1 MNRTDE
7 LRTARIDSLV
17 TPTELAQRYP
27 VSSSVASHVTD
38 SRRRIEKI
46 LNGEDPRLLV
56 VIGPCSIHDLNAA
69 IEYATQ
75 LQAQRQKHQARLEI
89 VMRTYFEKPRTVV
102 GWKGLISDPDLNGS
116 YRVNHGLELARRLLL
131 QVNELGVP
139 TATEFL
145 DMVTGQFIADL
156 ISWGAIGARTTE
168 SQIHREMASALSC
181 PVGFKNGT
189 DGNTR
194 IAVDAIRASRAS
206 HMFLSPDKD
215 GQMTI
220 YQTSGN
226 PYGHIIMRGGKKP
239 NYHAEDIAAACDTL
253 HEFDLPEHLVVDF
266 SHGNCQK
273 QHRRQLDVCDDIC
286 QQIRNGSTAIA
297 GIMAESFFA
306 RRHAKNHQRS
316 TISLWSVHYRSLPEL
331 GRYGSSAGKT
341 RRCRRQPL
349 LIPRPSCRDGHFFDA
364 LPPFSLRARTSL
376 HRISACCY
384 RINY

>member
-1 MNRTDE
+1 MNKTDE
-7 LRTARIDSLV
+7 LRTARIESLV
-17 TPTELAQRYP
+17 TPAELAQRHP
-27 VSSSVASHVTD
+27 VTAEVAAHVSA

-46 LNGEDPRLLV
+46 LNGEDRRLLV
-56 VIGPCSIHDLNAA
+56 IIGPCSIHDPEAA
-69 IEYATQ
+69 LEYGRR
-75 LQAQRQKHQARLEI
+75 LQGMRERYQPQLEI

-116 YRVNHGLELARRLLL
+116 YRVNHGIELARRLLL
-131 QVNELGVP
+131 QINELGIP

-206 HMFLSPDKD
+206 HMFLSPDKQ

-226 PYGHIIMRGGKKP
+226 PYGHIIMRGGKRP
-239 NYHAEDIAAACDTL
+239 NYHAADIAAAGEAL
-253 HEFDLPEHLVVDF
+253 RKFDLPEQLVVDF

-273 QHRRQLDVCDDIC
+273 QHRRQLEVCANIC
-286 QQIRNGSTAIA
+286 QQIREGSTAIA
-297 GIMAESFFA
+297 GIMAESFLA
-306 RRHAKNHQRS
+306 EGTQKV
-316 TISLWSVHYRSLPEL
+316 IP
-331 GRYGSSAGKT
+331 G
-341 RRCRRQPL
+341 QPL
-349 LIPRPSCRDGHFFDA
+349 IWGQSITDPCLSWEDSEKMLAELAAATATR
-364 LPPFSLRARTSL
+364 L
-376 HRISACCY
+376 
-384 RINY
+384 

>member
-1 MNRTDE
+1 MNKTDE

-17 TPTELAQRYP
+17 TPAELAQRYH
-27 VSSSVASHVTD
+27 VSAAVAENVTT
-38 SRRRIEKI
+38 SRKRIEKI
-46 LNGEDPRLLV
+46 LNGEDRRLLV
-56 VIGPCSIHDLNAA
+56 IVGPCSIHDLDAA
-69 IEYATQ
+69 MDYAHR
-75 LQAQRQKHQARLEI
+75 LKGLRDKHHARLEI

-116 YRVNHGLELARRLLL
+116 YRVNHGIQLARKLLL

-194 IAVDAIRASRAS
+194 IAVDAIRAARAS
-206 HMFLSPDKD
+206 HMFLSPDKN

-226 PYGHIIMRGGKKP
+226 PYGHIIMRGGKQP
-239 NYHAEDIAAACDTL
+239 NYHPQDIAEACDTL
-253 HEFDLPEHLVVDF
+253 REFDLPEQLVVDF

-273 QHRRQLDVCDDIC
+273 QHRRQLDVCDEIC

-297 GIMAESFFA
+297 GIMAESFL
-306 RRHAKNHQRS
+306 REGTQKVVVGQPITYGQS
-316 TISLWSVHYRSLPEL
+316 ITDPCLSWEDTEL
-331 GRYGSSAGKT
+331 LLDKLASAVNS
-341 RRCRRQPL
+341 R
-349 LIPRPSCRDGHFFDA
+349 F
-364 LPPFSLRARTSL
+364 
-376 HRISACCY
+376 
-384 RINY
+384 

>member
-1 MNRTDE
+1 MNKTDE
-7 LRTARIDSLV
+7 LRTARIESLV
-17 TPTELAQRYP
+17 TPAELAQRYP
-27 VSSSVASHVTD
+27 VSASVAEHVTA
-38 SRRRIEKI
+38 SRRSIEKI
-46 LNGEDPRLLV
+46 LNGTDRRLLV
-56 VIGPCSIHDLNAA
+56 IVGPCSIHDLDAA
-69 IEYATQ
+69 MDYARR
-75 LQAQRQKHQARLEI
+75 LQTLREKHQHRLEI

-116 YRVNHGLELARRLLL
+116 YRVNHGIELARKLLL

-189 DGNTR
+189 DGNTL

-206 HMFLSPDKD
+206 HMFLSPDKS

-226 PYGHIIMRGGKKP
+226 PYGHIIMRGGKQP
-239 NYHAEDIAAACDTL
+239 NYQAADLAKACDTL
-253 HEFDLPEHLVVDF
+253 REFSLPEHLVVDF

-273 QHRRQLDVCDDIC
+273 QHRRQLEVCEDIC
-286 QQIRNGSTAIA
+286 QQIRDGSTAIA
-297 GIMAESFFA
+297 GIMAESFIEEGTQKIVAGQPMVYGQSITDPCLGWEDSETLLEMLA
-306 RRHAKNHQRS
+306 RAVDSR
-316 TISLWSVHYRSLPEL
+316 
-331 GRYGSSAGKT
+331 
-341 RRCRRQPL
+341 
-349 LIPRPSCRDGHFFDA
+349 F
-364 LPPFSLRARTSL
+364 
-376 HRISACCY
+376 
-384 RINY
+384 

>member
-1 MNRTDE
+1 MNKTDE

-17 TPTELAQRYP
+17 TPADLAQRYP
-27 VSSSVASHVTD
+27 VNTEIAQHVTD

-46 LNGEDPRLLV
+46 LNGEDKRLLV
-56 VIGPCSIHDLNAA
+56 IIGPCSIHDLDAA
-69 IEYATQ
+69 MEYARR
-75 LQAQRQKHQARLEI
+75 LQALRHKHHAQLEI

-116 YRVNHGLELARRLLL
+116 YRVNHGIELARKLLL

-206 HMFLSPDKD
+206 HMFLSPDKN

-239 NYHAEDIAAACDTL
+239 NYHAEDIASACATL
-253 HEFDLPEHLVVDF
+253 HEFGLPAHLVVDF

-286 QQIRNGSTAIA
+286 AQIREGSTAIA
-297 GIMAESFFA
+297 GIMAESFLQEGTQ
-306 RRHAKNHQRS
+306 KI
-316 TISLWSVHYRSLPEL
+316 T
-331 GRYGSSAGKT
+331 AG
-341 RRCRRQPL
+341 QPL
-349 LIPRPSCRDGHFFDA
+349 VYGQSITDPCLGWSESELLLEKLAAAVATR
-364 LPPFSLRARTSL
+364 L
-376 HRISACCY
+376 
-384 RINY
+384 

>member
-1 MNRTDE
+1 MNKTDE
-7 LRTARIDSLV
+7 LRSARIDSLI
-17 TPTELAQRYP
+17 TPAELAQRYP
-27 VSSSVASHVTD
+27 VSAEVAAHVTA

-56 VIGPCSIHDLNAA
+56 IVGPCSIHDLDAA
-69 IEYATQ
+69 MEYARRLKAMREKYQ
-75 LQAQRQKHQARLEI
+75 DRLEI

-116 YRVNHGLELARRLLL
+116 YRVNHGIELARRLLL

-145 DMVTGQFIADL
+145 DMVTGQFIADV

-206 HMFLSPDKD
+206 HMFLSPDKN

-226 PYGHIIMRGGKKP
+226 PYGHVIMRGGKAP
-239 NYHAEDIAAACDTL
+239 NYHAPDIAAACETL
-253 HEFDLPEHLVVDF
+253 GQFSLPEYLVIDF

-273 QHRRQLDVCDDIC
+273 QHRRQLDVCDEVC
-286 QQIRNGSTAIA
+286 GQIRSGSRAVA
-297 GIMAESFFA
+297 GIMAESFL
-306 RRHAKNHQRS
+306 REGTQK
-316 TISLWSVHYRSLPEL
+316 IV
-331 GRYGSSAGKT
+331 AG
-341 RRCRRQPL
+341 QPL
-349 LIPRPSCRDGHFFDA
+349 VYGQSITDPCLGWEDSELLLAKLADA
-364 LPPFSLRARTSL
+364 VNSRF
-376 HRISACCY
+376 
-384 RINY
+384 

>member
-1 MNRTDE
+1 MNKTDE

-17 TPTELAQRYP
+17 TPAELARLHP
-27 VSSSVASHVTD
+27 VSAEVADHVTA

-46 LNGEDPRLLV
+46 LNGEDKRLLV
-56 VIGPCSIHDLNAA
+56 VIGPCSIHDLDAA
-69 IEYATQ
+69 MDY
-75 LQAQRQKHQARLEI
+75 AQRLQTLRGTYQDRLEI

-116 YRVNHGLELARRLLL
+116 YRVNHGIALARKLLL
-131 QVNELGVP
+131 QVNKLGVP

-206 HMFLSPDKD
+206 HMFLSPDKN

-226 PYGHIIMRGGKKP
+226 PFGHIIMRGGKKP
-239 NYHAEDIAAACDTL
+239 NYHAEDIAAACETL
-253 HEFDLPEHLVVDF
+253 AEFDLPEHLVVDF

-273 QHRRQLDVCDDIC
+273 QHRRQLDVCEEVC
-286 QQIRNGSTAIA
+286 QQIRSGSTPLQELWRRAL
-297 GIMAESFFA
+297 SKKA
-306 RRHAKNHQRS
+306 RRRS
-316 TISLWSVHYRSLPEL
+316 SPDSKWSTASQSP
-331 GRYGSSAGKT
+331 T
-341 RRCRRQPL
+341 R
-349 LIPRPSCRDGHFFDA
+349 A
-364 LPPFSLRARTSL
+364 
-376 HRISACCY
+376 
-384 RINY
+384 

>member
-1 MNRTDE
+1 MNKTDE

-17 TPTELAQRYP
+17 TPAELAQRLA
-27 VSSSVASHVTD
+27 VSQEVAQNVTA

-46 LNGEDPRLLV
+46 LNGEDNRLLV
-56 VIGPCSIHDLNAA
+56 IVGPCSIHDLDAA
-69 IEYATQ
+69 MDYARR
-75 LQAQRQKHQARLEI
+75 LQTAREKHQDRLEI

-116 YRVNHGLELARRLLL
+116 YRVNHGIEQARRLLL

-145 DMVTGQFIADL
+145 DMVIGQYIADL

-194 IAVDAIRASRAS
+194 IAVDAIRAARAS
-206 HMFLSPDKD
+206 HMFLSPDKN

-226 PYGHIIMRGGKKP
+226 PYGHIIMRGGKQP
-239 NYHAEDIAAACDTL
+239 NYHAADIATACDSL
-253 HEFDLPEHLVVDF
+253 HEFDLPEQLVIDF

-273 QHRRQLDVCDDIC
+273 QHRRQLEVCEDVCN
-286 QQIRNGSTAIA
+286 QIRNGSRAIA
-297 GIMAESFFA
+297 GVMAESFI
-306 RRHAKNHQRS
+306 REGTQK
-316 TISLWSVHYRSLPEL
+316 IV
-331 GRYGSSAGKT
+331 AG
-341 RRCRRQPL
+341 QPL
-349 LIPRPSCRDGHFFDA
+349 VYGQSITDPCLNWEDTETLLDMLADA
-364 LPPFSLRARTSL
+364 TDSRF
-376 HRISACCY
+376 
-384 RINY
+384 

>member
-1 MNRTDE
+1 MNKTDE

-17 TPTELAQRYP
+17 TPAELARLHP
-27 VSSSVASHVTD
+27 VSAEVADHVTA

-46 LNGEDPRLLV
+46 LNGEDKRLLV
-56 VIGPCSIHDLNAA
+56 VIGPCSIHDLDAA
-69 IEYATQ
+69 MDY
-75 LQAQRQKHQARLEI
+75 AQRLQTLRGTYQDRLEI

-102 GWKGLISDPDLNGS
+102 GWKGLISDPDQNGS
-116 YRVNHGLELARRLLL
+116 YRENHGNALASKLLL

-168 SQIHREMASALSC
+168 SQIHREMASALSR
-181 PVGFKNGT
+181 PVCFKNGT

-206 HMFLSPDKD
+206 HMFLSPDKN

-226 PYGHIIMRGGKKP
+226 PFGHIIMRGGKKP
-239 NYHAEDIAAACDTL
+239 NYHAEDIAAACETL
-253 HEFDLPEHLVVDF
+253 AEFDLPEHLVVDF

-273 QHRRQLDVCDDIC
+273 QHRRQLDVCEEVC
-286 QQIRNGSTAIA
+286 QQIRSGSTAIA
-297 GIMAESFFA
+297 GIMAESFIKEGTQKIVA
-306 RRHAKNHQRS
+306 GQQMVYGQS
-316 TISLWSVHYRSLPEL
+316 ITDPCLSWEDSEL
-331 GRYGSSAGKT
+331 LLEKLASAVDT
-341 RRCRRQPL
+341 R
-349 LIPRPSCRDGHFFDA
+349 F
-364 LPPFSLRARTSL
+364 
-376 HRISACCY
+376 
-384 RINY
+384 